1 MNIFLAVVLFLIGAP
16 IIGLIAYMMIHLISY
31 LKEWLDDKYDDLR
44 VRYGDYGFLIGLYLM
59 GTVVYLLG
67 YIFYYD

>member
-44 VRYGDYGFLIGLYLM
+44 VRYGDYGFLNGL
-59 GTVVYLLG
+59 
-67 YIFYYD
+67 